1 MVLRNFNT
9 KICYICR
16 EFRPTPVKL
25 LICKFLNRIRQPLL
39 YVLLIFPMATMAQGL
54 TPHQKDSLLNNV
66 QLIPGTTIKIIPPA
80 YFEPFESDGKY
91 GFMHKGA
98 GASISVQEV
107 KNTPYTLVV
116 AGFTKEYIEG
126 QGLKYI
132 SKEEVK
138 TKAGKDATII
148 AVSFMAKSADGSQ
161 EVEYERLMLF
171 TGDAGRTIWVQGNYP
186 VMVKKVLYLVIR
198 ESLLSVQF

>member
-1 MVLRNFNT
+1 MLVL
-9 KICYICR
+9 
-16 EFRPTPVKL
+16 PWVA
-25 LICKFLNRIRQPLL
+25 
-39 YVLLIFPMATMAQGL
+39 VAQNL
-54 TPHQKDSLLNNV
+54 TQHQKDSLLNNV
-66 QLIPGTTIKIIPPA
+66 QSIPGTTIQIIPPA
-80 YFEPFESDGKY
+80 YFEPFQSDGKY

-107 KNTPYTLVV
+107 KNTPFTV
-116 AGFTKEYIEG
+116 AVEGFTKEYVEA

-132 SKEEVK
+132 SREDVK
-138 TKAGKDATII
+138 TKSGKDASII
-148 AVSFMAKSADGSQ
+148 AVSFVAKSGDGAQ

-186 VMVKKVLYLVIR
+186 VMVKKVLFLVIR